1 MHLTL
6 IHEQKYFTIAA
17 DAKRD
22 WKPKPE
28 DLTGWHVRDWAE
40 SISWQPNAPLWQ
52 RTGLV
57 GASIQYQ
64 RNYSFFFVVDGGR
77 FILFGNA
84 WQIQLPY
91 WLLSLMALYLPGFRL
106 IFVLRRRYRRRI
118 GACVKCGYDLRATPD
133 RCPECG
139 AVGRGIS

>member
-1 MHLTL
+1 MKRFRKRLLNSLTAFSLLLFVLATALWIRSCHLVDQIDWRHQSRYFNLLSDVGAMHLTL

-28 DLTGWHVRDWAE
+28 DLTGCHVRDWAE

-84 WQIQLPY
+84 
-91 WLLSLMALYLPGFRL
+91 
-106 IFVLRRRYRRRI
+106 
-118 GACVKCGYDLRATPD
+118 
-133 RCPECG
+133 
-139 AVGRGIS
+139 